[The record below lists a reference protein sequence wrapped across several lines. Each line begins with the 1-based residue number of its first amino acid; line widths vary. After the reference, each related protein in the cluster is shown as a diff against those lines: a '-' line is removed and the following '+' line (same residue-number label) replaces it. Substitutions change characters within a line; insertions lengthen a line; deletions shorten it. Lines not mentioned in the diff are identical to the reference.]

1 MCLLSHEMPAL
12 GFLVSFRWC
21 VLEDLLPPSIPRGSR
36 GTSSAGGGAS
46 LGGEPVQD
54 RRAPCAVS
62 QGRPP
67 KEARRL
73 PRLGPTVEE
82 PAVFM
87 QRCFQTVNDTGDV

>member
-12 GFLVSFRWC
+12 SFLVSFRWC

-54 RRAPCAVS
+54 QRAPQGGPQAPSSGTHSGRAGCLHAAVLS
-62 QGRPP
+62 
-67 KEARRL
+67 
-73 PRLGPTVEE
+73 
-82 PAVFM
+82 
-87 QRCFQTVNDTGDV
+87 NS